1 MANGTEITNG
11 NHGLPA
17 GATTPLPRWISSL
30 VAAVGEVEG
39 RPSLP
44 ATMMPNATQRA
55 SIESRIDEI
64 EAALA
69 PASLRD
75 LTLAVGEM
83 FTVYPSNLSVEA
95 NKLKIAG
102 FAQDLA
108 GLPLWAVRQAASKW
122 RRGEAN
128 GDVRFAPSV
137 GEWRRLAEA
146 QTLDHR
152 MQITKLRRLLSAEPI
167 SRERP
172 SKEAR
177 ERVAANI
184 GDILAKLSEGGRA

>member
-1 MANGTEITNG
+1 
-11 NHGLPA
+11 
-17 GATTPLPRWISSL
+17 
-30 VAAVGEVEG
+30 
-39 RPSLP
+39 
-44 ATMMPNATQRA
+44 MMPNATQRA